1 MTASLDAR
9 INRLRLLRKANEDSK
24 QISIRLPREAS
35 LNEQNASWH
44 PRGYYLFFCIHDKH
58 LFAECKTCKRDNSL
72 AQMNLAK
79 FMKKQGLA
87 I

>member
-9 INRLRLLRKANEDSK
+9 INRLRHLRKANEDSK

-35 LNEQNASWH
+35 LNEQNAKWH

-58 LFAECKTCKRDNSL
+58 LFVECKTCQRTAEG
-72 AQMNLAK
+72 AQANLQN
-79 FMKKQGLA
+79 FMRKHKT

>member
-35 LNEQNASWH
+35 LNEQNAKWH
-44 PRGYYLFFCIHDKH
+44 PKGYYLFFCIHDKH
-58 LFAECKTCKRDNSL
+58 LFAECKTCARSAAI
-72 AQMNLAK
+72 AQANLAK
-79 FMKKQGLA
+79 FMKAQGL
-87 I
+87 